1 MRERKRKWK
10 GEKTNLTLKE
20 KNPIE
25 VVIIIYKMVYLF
37 SGNSMVIRSAVIK
50 HVRRKN
56 NESEVFEKY

>member
-10 GEKTNLTLKE
+10 GEETNLTLKE
-20 KNPIE
+20 KNPSE
-25 VVIIIYKMVYLF
+25 VVIIIYKMDYLF

-50 HVRRKN
+50 HVGRKN